1 MIKLTAYN
9 MDELRKKLGL
19 TSDKALGAEYGVC
32 ATSIQHYRKNGVH
45 LNLPGGDV
53 KRVSDLRKN

>member
-1 MIKLTAYN
+1 
-9 MDELRKKLGL
+9 MDELRKKLSL
-19 TSDKALGAEYGVC
+19 SSDKALGAEYGVC